1 MSDIHFDWTEDM
13 SVGESTIDAQHQRLL
28 SQLNKVIDAMVFGE
42 ASKEVAEA
50 LKFFEQY
57 INEHLAY
64 EEDYMQ
70 RRGYRD
76 IDEHKKKHQDFR
88 DKYADFKKKLDAG
101 TTPESVLV
109 EIEGFLGEWWL
120 EHIGHED
127 RKYYLALGGV
137 Q

>member
-1 MSDIHFDWTEDM
+1 M

-28 SQLNKVIDAMVFGE
+28 SQLNKVIDAMGFGE

-50 LKFFEQY
+50 LRFFEQY

-64 EEDYMQ
+64 EENYMQ
-70 RRGYRD
+70 QHGYRG
-76 IDEHKKKHQDFR
+76 IDEHKKKHKDFR
-88 DKYADFKKKLDAG
+88 DRYADFKKKLDSG

-109 EIEGFLGEWWL
+109 EMEGFLGNWWI

-127 RKYYLALGGV
+127 RKYYLALREA